1 MPVFP
6 VCRVSAMRA
15 AAIDPTVLLVRLKG
29 TTALSADGRSRQ
41 ASRPVEPAG
50 CAQMKMGSEKGTGTF
65 SKRPEKE
72 PVPFSG

>member
-15 AAIDPTVLLVRLKG
+15 AAIDPTVLLVRLKA
-29 TTALSADGRSRQ
+29 TTALSADGRR
-41 ASRPVEPAG
+41 